1 MDLIHNKLTKNLL
14 TECNKQSIACKK
26 KELHLDKNSIFGKE
40 KDIDL
45 KDFLNNQKI
54 LYIVLPKIK
63 KGK

>member
-45 KDFLNNQKI
+45 KI
-54 LYIVLPKIK
+54 
-63 KGK
+63 